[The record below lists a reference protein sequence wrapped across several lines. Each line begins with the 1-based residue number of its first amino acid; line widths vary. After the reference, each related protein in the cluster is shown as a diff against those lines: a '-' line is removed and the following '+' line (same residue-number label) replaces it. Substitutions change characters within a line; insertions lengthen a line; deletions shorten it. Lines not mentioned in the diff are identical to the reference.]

1 LGGVEQ
7 AMANIDHQLNNTAI
21 SSVKNTS
28 AASDADLWGKADPM
42 NQPSSLRLEAQAV
55 EPLEKA
61 ITQLKEE
68 LNAAI
73 SYLENLPDPQD
84 TDLWGDEDDISQ
96 LQW

>member
-1 LGGVEQ
+1 
-7 AMANIDHQLNNTAI
+7 
-21 SSVKNTS
+21 
-28 AASDADLWGKADPM
+28 M

-68 LNAAI
+68 LNGAI